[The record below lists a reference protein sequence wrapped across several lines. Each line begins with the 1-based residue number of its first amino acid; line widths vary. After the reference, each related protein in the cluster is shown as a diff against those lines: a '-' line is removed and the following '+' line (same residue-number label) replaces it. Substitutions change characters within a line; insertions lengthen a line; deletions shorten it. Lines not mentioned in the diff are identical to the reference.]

1 MQKEKEL
8 LSGNIF
14 KTYTSYLFPTII
26 GMLTHSVY
34 CIVDVM
40 FIGLFIGSQGLAA
53 FNIAMPIYTIYSAL
67 GLMLGVGGSVTI
79 SILIGKNQ
87 KEHVNK
93 VFTITFLFSSL
104 IGLLMSISGL
114 LFPESFANILGASP
128 DLQAPVMEYLFPL
141 HSLALIYLI
150 NCTMQV
156 VIRADYNPKLVMIA
170 AVAGNATNIILD
182 YLFVCVFNLGLLGAA
197 TATALGPVVSS
208 CVWIFHYLLK
218 KNTFHFTKRFW
229 DFKLFTRIIK
239 NGIGTLI
246 LELSLGCVVIF
257 FNYVLLDVSGED
269 AVAIFAIIS
278 NIAYVGKG
286 AFNGISQ
293 AAQPLISMNYGAKQI
308 ERVNKTLNISLEFAI
323 CISLLCFIL
332 ILIFPEQIIGIF
344 LNKQDMYL
352 LDHATLAAK
361 LYFISFVFTAINTV
375 LMYYFQSVESIK
387 VTTLIALLRGLVFI
401 LIGLA
406 ILPKLLGETG
416 VWLTISFAEIATL
429 LIAITMKAKLDK
441 LPLI

>member
-1 MQKEKEL
+1 MQKEQAL

-14 KTYTSYLFPTII
+14 KTYISYLVPTVI

-40 FIGLFIGSQGLAA
+40 FIGLYIGSQGLAA

-79 SILIGKNQ
+79 SVLIGKGQ

-93 VFTITFLFSSL
+93 VFTMTFIFTAL
-104 IGLLMSISGL
+104 IGLFMSISGL
-114 LFPESFANILGASP
+114 LFPETFANILGASP
-128 DLQAPVMEYLFPL
+128 DLQAPVMKYLFPL

-156 VIRADYNPKLVMIA
+156 IIRADYNPKLVMIA

-182 YLFVCVFNLGLLGAA
+182 YIFVCIFNWGLLGAA
-197 TATALGPVVSS
+197 SATALGPVVST
-208 CVWIFHYLLK
+208 CVWIFHYIKK
-218 KNTFHFTKRFW
+218 KNTFHFTRKFW
-229 DFKLFTRIIK
+229 DFSLFQRIIK

-293 AAQPLISMNYGAKQI
+293 AAQPLISVNYGAKQMN
-308 ERVNKTLNISLEFAI
+308 RVNKTLNIALCFAI
-323 CISLLCFIL
+323 GASLLCFIL
-332 ILIFPEQIIGIF
+332 ILLYPEQVIGIF
-344 LNKQDMYL
+344 LNKSDMHL
-352 LDHATLAAK
+352 LDHGAYAAK
-361 LYFISFVFTAINTV
+361 LYFISFVFTSINTV
-375 LMYYFQSVESIK
+375 LMYYFQSAESIK

-406 ILPKLLGETG
+406 IFPKLLGEAG
-416 VWLTISFAEIATL
+416 VWLTITFAEIFTL
-429 LIAITMKAKLDK
+429 IIAIPMKHKLDK
-441 LPLI
+441 ILQA